1 MKKFNKFKAYISSV
15 ITLLVSS
22 LVISFVAFTYA
33 AYLNHESHKHT
44 INVNFDYKA
53 YFGEGSDVDNKIY
66 TISTAEHLR
75 NLSKL
80 VAIGT
85 FTKEYTFILANDIN
99 YTETESDPLMP
110 IGSDDTP
117 FYSTFDGRGHT
128 ISNLIVVG
136 VDTADVGMFG
146 YVANGAT
153 IKNYFLENPI
163 VTARGTFE
171 ASSYL
176 NDGFLNRSRNLL
188 YEKFGKA
195 LIDKI
200 SIVPDSFVTG
210 TVNGVADSK
219 IGFKNFSFN
228 GLDAFS
234 QYNPQIYISKSVVT
248 PDNASSSYNSIFTL
262 NTDLTESQY
271 FTVEIYVE
279 GLVVNDNGE
288 NYYSR
293 YTLERFKIYL
303 YVDKDDPNN
312 KYFIYNPSDV
322 NVYKKTI
329 ETEPTYSSVGSQ
341 TTFYYNRH
349 VVYAGIVCGHLD
361 GNAEYIGVING
372 TLKGDNRPIR
382 SNSILIGKRIDDDD
396 ISNISKE
403 HINFADSITDSIGFI
418 AEENNG
424 IEESNKQVKNRYIKN
439 IYKYINNKLNN
450 DKSTLSNDADHFFR
464 IYGSNT
470 DGSGVSLV
478 KHKYTPVISDGEGNF
493 IPETDGNNVI
503 KKEGNF
509 ISLSKPLYC
518 ALSDETNGGIGLFR
532 DRYEGGINYLQENC
546 ISMWITKESSQAS
559 VLNTLFSQTGDFYL
573 NFEFD
578 YLLFDSNAED
588 TDGDG
593 DYDSSINLVIKST
606 SKHNEKN
613 LPYQQILFAK
623 TYYYHYKVD
632 NSDTNLI
639 EGTSYYYPQEITTN
653 GGSNNGTLQL
663 NPDGSD
669 PRVFS
674 DKVYKSKDDISENYA
689 VVNHK
694 IISIASNPR
703 YFNTDDYAKRT
714 PIFNIGLSLP
724 VDYPPDGVYSL
735 DLLNFTMTLTSK
747 SGNVIGDPLTVDFLA
762 NNSPKDNFDNQNNT
776 FTDWP
781 INSMVKVSTTCFSK
795 FLAGTKGTD
804 YNLVNG
810 VFTYEP
816 TANNG
821 SYNTLIPGSGNN
833 AFYVVSTRANN
844 SKNNKNNVTITYYN
858 SVSDGTN
865 NNIPYN
871 ETGYTQANITQGQ

>member
-1 MKKFNKFKAYISSV
+1 MKKFNKFKIYISSV

-871 ETGYTQANITQGQ
+871 ETGYTAANITQG